1 MQASTLFRH
10 VPTPINSRDFAIN
23 PSAIL
28 NRYRDS
34 GVKVIGYTC
43 SYVPE
48 EIIISAGFQP
58 YRISDIGAD
67 ASTLV
72 PKFVCRFASGVL
84 ENMLK
89 FEDFFSAFV
98 IAHTCDPMWR
108 LYDILKKKTDKP
120 LFFLRVPHDIE
131 NELSLNFFEK
141 ELIRFKR
148 FFEENFETKID
159 ATSLSSSIE
168 LCNENRSLLKDLYM
182 SNSDGRYG
190 INASERFPFV
200 FSSMCMP
207 KQEINAQIRAYNSG
221 HSAVRRKARL
231 HLTGTTIYDLN
242 LIKTIE
248 ESGGFIASD
257 DLCTGSRY
265 FWSNVEKSEEPI
277 SSLAH
282 RYLKRNPC
290 PSHGPLE
297 NRLEYINLMLKEFKA
312 QGLMVL
318 TGSFCD
324 PILYDSVHIRNMLAK
339 SGVSTVVI
347 DYENSTQEISRI
359 KTRVEAFIETLGA

>member
-1 MQASTLFRH
+1 VQTLSNLREL
-10 VPTPINSRDFAIN
+10 VSN

-28 NRYRDS
+28 SRYRDS
-34 GVKVIGYTC
+34 GVKVVGYTC

-48 EIIISAGFQP
+48 EIIISAGLQP

-67 ASTLV
+67 ASALV
-72 PKFVCRFASGVL
+72 PNFVCRFASGVL

-108 LYDILKKKTDKP
+108 LYDVLKKKTSKP

-141 ELIRFKR
+141 ELIRFKG
-148 FFEENFETKID
+148 FFEGNFGIKID
-159 ATSLSSSIE
+159 ATSLSNSIE
-168 LCNENRSLLKDLYM
+168 LCNDNRSLLKSIYL
-182 SNSDGRYG
+182 SNSGGRYG

-200 FSSMCMP
+200 LSSMWMP
-207 KQEINAQIRAYNSG
+207 KQEINAQIRAYDFSDSKAHRN
-221 HSAVRRKARL
+221 ARL
-231 HLTGTTIYDLN
+231 HLNGTAIYDLN
-242 LIKTIE
+242 LIKMIE
-248 ESGGFIASD
+248 ESGGFLASD

-282 RYLKRNPC
+282 RYFKRNPC

-297 NRLEYINLMLKEFKA
+297 DRLEYINLMLREFKA
-312 QGLMVL
+312 QGLVVL
-318 TGSFCD
+318 TGQFCD

-339 SGVSTVVI
+339 ARIPTVVI
-347 DYENSTQEISRI
+347 DYENSIQEVARI
-359 KTRVEAFIETLGA
+359 KTRVEAFMETLGA